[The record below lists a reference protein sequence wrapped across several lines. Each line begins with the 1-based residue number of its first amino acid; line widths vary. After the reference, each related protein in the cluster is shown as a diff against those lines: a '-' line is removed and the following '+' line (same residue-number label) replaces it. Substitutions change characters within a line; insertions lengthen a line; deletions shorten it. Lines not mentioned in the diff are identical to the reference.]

1 MYPRVVTWVCSLA
14 SIGLMCVWVDAW
26 RSAMTDTEQV
36 LKPFEFRREA
46 ASTPEMAAQAMFLGV
61 ATASPQDFVKHL
73 LLGACNNEVD
83 VLRTFAESLHET
95 PIRHEGETST
105 WFQLQERPDATGKL
119 GVIDREQPV
128 RVISSLPF
136 DSGDAKVRALSLE
149 AASTY
154 SGERFVRVEVAG
166 VGYYDKADYRSCVV
180 VAQVDGGWYAIPR
193 CRNSARFYEIAD
205 AMQAGDANVRRTGR

>member
-1 MYPRVVTWVCSLA
+1 MYPRVVTWVCGLA

-26 RSAMTDTEQV
+26 RSAMTSTEQV
-36 LKPFEFRREA
+36 LQPFEFRREA

-61 ATASPQDFVKHL
+61 ATASPREFVKHL
-73 LLGACNNEVD
+73 LVGVCHNEVD

-105 WFQLQERPDATGKL
+105 WFQLQERPDASGKL
-119 GVIDREQPV
+119 RVIDREQPV

-154 SGERFVRVEVAG
+154 SGESFVRVEVAG
-166 VGYYDKADYRSCVV
+166 VGYYDRVDYRTCVV
-180 VAQVDGGWYAIPR
+180 VARVDGGWYAMPR

-205 AMQAGDANVRRTGR
+205 AMQAGDAERPADR

>member
-1 MYPRVVTWVCSLA
+1 MYPRVVTWVCGLA
-14 SIGLMCVWVDAW
+14 ALGLLSVWADAW
-26 RSAMTDTEQV
+26 RSAMIGTEQV
-36 LKPFEFRREA
+36 LEPFEFRREA

-73 LLGACNNEVD
+73 LLGVCHNEVD
-83 VLRTFAESLHET
+83 VLRTFAESLHVT

-105 WFQLQERPDATGKL
+105 WFQLQERPDASGKL
-119 GVIDREQPV
+119 RVIDREEPV
-128 RVISSLPF
+128 RVLSSIPF

-154 SGERFVRVEVAG
+154 AGERFVCVEVAG
-166 VGYYDKADYRSCVV
+166 VGYYDRADYQACVV

-205 AMQAGDANVRRTGR
+205 TMRAMDPERQADR

>member
-1 MYPRVVTWVCSLA
+1 M
-14 SIGLMCVWVDAW
+14 IG
-26 RSAMTDTEQV
+26 TEQV
-36 LKPFEFRREA
+36 LEPFEFRREA

-73 LLGACNNEVD
+73 LLGVCHNEVD
-83 VLRTFAESLHET
+83 VLRTFAESLHVT

-105 WFQLQERPDATGKL
+105 WFQLQERPDASGKL
-119 GVIDREQPV
+119 RVIDREEPV
-128 RVISSLPF
+128 RVLSSIPF

-154 SGERFVRVEVAG
+154 AGERFVCVEVAG
-166 VGYYDKADYRSCVV
+166 VGYYDRADYQACVV

-205 AMQAGDANVRRTGR
+205 TMRAMDPERQADR